1 MVKLFSGREEQWVSF
16 NVNGD
21 LPSCILLL
29 ALLLLPYVLSITE
42 LYQEPELWLEPRIF
56 ALAYAEAWVP
66 PKNRFFTLQ
75 DDIFSISLYIM
86 TDFKFRWKL
95 HRECFLKYICTFLE
109 NKVHME
115 KDVTWKCGHF
125 AFRKSFSLLK
135 TQLK

>member
-16 NVNGD
+16 NVNGV

-66 PKNRFFTLQ
+66 PKNHFLLSRMTYFPLAYTLWQ
-75 DDIFSISLYIM
+75 ILNINESYTESVF
-86 TDFKFRWKL
+86 
-95 HRECFLKYICTFLE
+95 
-109 NKVHME
+109 
-115 KDVTWKCGHF
+115 
-125 AFRKSFSLLK
+125 
-135 TQLK
+135 